1 MEAYIIN
8 GYRSAVGKSKKGG
21 FRFYRPDDLAAD
33 VIKHLV
39 ANTPGLEPKLVDDL
53 IVGNAVPEA
62 EQGMQMGRMIS
73 LMALGMDVPG
83 FVMNRYCGSGLEAI
97 ALAVGKINKKP
108 IVVDDEVIVGNTL
121 KSTLSADHRVLDGA
135 VAGKLLKDFNDII
148 EDPFEIWIKSSDMEI
163 L

>member
-1 MEAYIIN
+1 MICRKGRFERISYNNLIIDN
-8 GYRSAVGKSKKGG
+8 
-21 FRFYRPDDLAAD
+21 
-33 VIKHLV
+33 
-39 ANTPGLEPKLVDDL
+39 
-53 IVGNAVPEA
+53 
-62 EQGMQMGRMIS
+62 
-73 LMALGMDVPG
+73 
-83 FVMNRYCGSGLEAI
+83 NR
-97 ALAVGKINKKP
+97 P